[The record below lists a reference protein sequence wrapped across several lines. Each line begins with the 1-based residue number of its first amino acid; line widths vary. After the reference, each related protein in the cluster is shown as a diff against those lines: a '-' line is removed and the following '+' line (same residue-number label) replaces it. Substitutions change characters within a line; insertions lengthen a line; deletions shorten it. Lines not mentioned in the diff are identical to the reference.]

1 MEGIHGVDVS
11 WLHHSHKEHNQ
22 HSKSTYTTTPKDEA
36 TPNRESEEPS
46 PSVGEPSGDDTA
58 SPAPPPTT
66 QSPPSPTPQHHSR
79 RPHLLNRASSE
90 KQSSLTISNGGADQK
105 AQVASTKPLPSPS
118 RRNSWMSSISSKFSS
133 SAQQA
138 LQHGEQSPV
147 AKLQAIASSEA
158 MSNTTPLSKS
168 PPAESSKRDPLTA
181 YVPVPPKSSQP
192 SFLTSAFR
200 RLSSSAQ
207 SSSIG
212 KIPGYGGTCERRV
225 MNKDTNRE
233 RCRIEELDQA
243 KLRRVA
249 FCVDVEIAGSSRYV
263 DEGPSLTPQYGRR
276 PSLEALENAA
286 DKKKKSKHK
295 KLKEKGEGEALKK
308 PEIVAQEKDSEGVV
322 KVSGEEVGTEDTP
335 NPEGTVIAPK
345 KEPSRKKEKKKRS
358 EGERKERKER
368 KRKQAQE
375 NGTAPVE
382 MSMNDESSTSTSTPP
397 GASTPKSQD
406 HPTTD
411 PLRIYRR
418 CCQLRETS
426 ILKKVT
432 EQLSDSSCLDG
443 TPGVVTCLD
452 FTGYSMQLAD
462 VVTLG
467 DYLAVVPV
475 KKLVLENCD
484 LNDEAL
490 RVILCGLLAS
500 KVPKRSKSRARSNS
514 SGPRSRG
521 SVEARG
527 LIERLSLK
535 NNPKIGPDGWRHISL
550 FVHLSHSIKAIDISM
565 IPFPQ
570 PLTTSSN
577 PNPQSKSLN
586 GKGPPS
592 DISTIFSKAIAER
605 LAGAHLEELI
615 MTECYLNTEQIA
627 RILKGVTQSRLK
639 RLGLA
644 SNGITR
650 EGLEHVARYI
660 EAGICEG
667 LDLGG
672 NDLHDDMTVLR
683 DALGAQSP
691 LWAVSLADCNLTPS
705 SLSVLFPSLVAL
717 KNLRFIDLSHNRSLF
732 ATQPDALGLLRRYLP
747 RLPIIKRL
755 HLCDVAMTPE
765 HAIALAEILPEIR
778 TLAHLNILENPQVS
792 ALATAN
798 DEASQEEACA
808 LYASL
813 MAAVR
818 VSQSIICID
827 VDVPGPETSEVVKAL
842 AKQVVAYCLRNMELA
857 PIVEPVD
864 AAGSA
869 FAESHGGEKDVA
881 VPEVLLHLVG
891 HADGH
896 HELHD
901 DDEPAPDADYVIGG
915 TGVVKALGVCL
926 GNKASDLKRPS
937 REISPALSG
946 TVTPKA
952 TINGPEFGPGKAKE
966 MSKNL
971 LGSARKIRARL
982 QPALVREQSA
992 GADMNYRRLLFLDS
1006 TLERMIQRFED
1017 EYPECRLAPPTNQAL
1032 DTRSSDIPSPPSSY
1046 ENTSSLRSSTDN
1058 QVFDASTAFTEA
1070 ISPTETSPTEI
1081 HPPLSRADSDVSLAS
1096 RAYTQEEGRMH
1107 RFGQQLRRDILKPQF
1122 LDHAH
1127 GTTGDE
1133 DPEPEHLQVLRDRL
1147 SVMDGEVIREKVE
1160 KDGMHSVL
1168 REIGASAEE
1177 LEILQREDPGAFQR
1191 LGEEFREGPG

>member
-11 WLHHSHKEHNQ
+11 WLHHSHKDQNQ
-22 HSKSTYTTTPKDEA
+22 HTKSTSTIAPDVQAPPSPT
-36 TPNRESEEPS
+36 SEEPS
-46 PSVGEPSGDDTA
+46 PSVIEPSRDDLASTA
-58 SPAPPPTT
+58 PSVTAQPTT
-66 QSPPSPTPQHHSR
+66 PPAPQHHSR
-79 RPHLLNRASSE
+79 RPHLLNRASSD
-90 KQSSLTISNGGADQK
+90 KQSSPTLSNGADHKSQ
-105 AQVASTKPLPSPS
+105 AVGTKTPPSPS
-118 RRNSWMSSISSKFSS
+118 RRNSWMSNLSSKFSS
-133 SAQQA
+133 TAQQA

-147 AKLQAIASSEA
+147 AKLQASSSLEGTLNTSPASKGLASDGG
-158 MSNTTPLSKS
+158 
-168 PPAESSKRDPLTA
+168 KRDPLTPHT
-181 YVPVPPKSSQP
+181 PVPPKSSQG
-192 SFLTSAFR
+192 SFLTSALR

-207 SSSIG
+207 SPAPG
-212 KIPGYGGTCERRV
+212 KIPGYGGSCERRV

-233 RCRIEELDQA
+233 RCRVQELDQA

-276 PSLEALENAA
+276 PSLDALENAA
-286 DKKKKSKHK
+286 DKKKKSKDK

-308 PEIVAQEKDSEGVV
+308 PDTVAEEKETEGVV
-322 KVSGEEVGTEDTP
+322 KASGEVVGTADAP
-335 NPEGTVIAPK
+335 NPEGTVTVTK
-345 KEPSRKKEKKKRS
+345 KGPSRKKEKKKRS
-358 EGERKERKER
+358 EGERKERKEK
-368 KRKQAQE
+368 KRKQAE
-375 NGTAPVE
+375 ANGTVPLE
-382 MSMNDESSTSTSTPP
+382 MSRNDDSSSSTSTPP
-397 GASTPKSQD
+397 GASTPRSQD
-406 HPTTD
+406 RPTTD

-432 EQLSDSSCLDG
+432 EQLSDPSCLDAA
-443 TPGVVTCLD
+443 TGVVTCLD
-452 FTGYSMQLAD
+452 FTGYWMQLAD
-462 VVTLG
+462 AVTLG

-475 KKLVLENCD
+475 KKLIMEECG

-490 RVILCGLLAS
+490 RIILCGLLAS
-500 KVPKRSKSRARSNS
+500 KVPKKSKSRTRSGSSESKNARSE
-514 SGPRSRG
+514 GG
-521 SVEARG
+521 HG

-535 NNPKIGPDGWRHISL
+535 NNPKLGPDGWRHISL
-550 FVHLSHSIKAIDISM
+550 FVHMSHSIKAIDLSM

-577 PNPQSKSLN
+577 PSTQSKTSN
-586 GKGPPS
+586 KGGS
-592 DISTIFSKAIAER
+592 NDISTIFSKGIAER
-605 LAGAHLEELI
+605 MAGADLEELI
-615 MTECYLNTEQIA
+615 MTECYLSTEQIA
-627 RILKGVTQSRLK
+627 KIIEGVTQTRLK

-650 EGLEHVARYI
+650 EGLEHIARYVQ
-660 EAGICEG
+660 AGFCEG

-672 NDLHDDMTVLR
+672 NDLHDDLTVLR
-683 DALGAQSP
+683 DALGTHSP
-691 LWAVSLADCNLTPS
+691 LWALSLADCNLTLS
-705 SLSVLFPSLVAL
+705 SLSVLFPSLVSL

-732 ATQPDALGLLRRYLP
+732 STQPDALGLLRRYLP
-747 RLPIIKRL
+747 QLPIIKRL

-778 TLAHLNILENPQVS
+778 SLAHLNILENPQVS

-818 VSQSIICID
+818 VSQTIICID

-864 AAGSA
+864 AAASA
-869 FAESHGGEKDVA
+869 LAEPYGGEKEVA

-891 HADGH
+891 HVDGY
-896 HELHD
+896 HEVHD
-901 DDEPAPDADYVIGG
+901 EDEPAPDADYVIGG

-926 GNKASDLKRPS
+926 GNRASDLRRPS
-937 REISPALSG
+937 REISPTLSG

-952 TINGPEFGPGKAKE
+952 TISGSEFGPGKAKE

-982 QPALVREQSA
+982 QPALVREQRA

-1006 TLERMIQRFED
+1006 TLERMILRFED
-1017 EYPECRLAPPTNQAL
+1017 EYPECRLTPPANQTL
-1032 DTRSSDIPSPPSSY
+1032 DPYSPDVPSPPSSY
-1046 ENTSSLRSSTDN
+1046 ENTSILSNTLDN
-1058 QVFDASTAFTEA
+1058 QFSDTSTTFTDAT
-1070 ISPTETSPTEI
+1070 SPTSESPTEI
-1081 HPPLSRADSDVSLAS
+1081 HPPLMRTDSDVSLAS

-1107 RFGQQLRRDILKPQF
+1107 RFGQQLRRDLLKPQF

-1127 GTTGDE
+1127 GTTGNE
-1133 DPEPEHLQVLRDRL
+1133 GPEPEHLQVLRSRYSD
-1147 SVMDGEVIREKVE
+1147 MDGDVIRKKIENE
-1160 KDGMHSVL
+1160 GMENVL

-1177 LEILQREDPGAFQR
+1177 LELLQKEDPRAFSRR
-1191 LGEEFREGPG
+1191 LGESMDGE